1 MERKQQEWGKG
12 KEKGKAE
19 AGWGGRE
26 GKRLEEGGLPP
37 PDTYYKSWRLR
48 RPLVSVQCM
57 VVREVRIV
65 YVAVCKECCLP
76 LMLAGLVGRSV
87 YSTVCLYQMT
97 TSASSLSYCSLVAL
111 RPASAVC
118 LSPPNAHLHDG
129 IPSGLCGGVHRETEI
144 PPYAPV
150 APPGFCN
157 GEK

>member
-1 MERKQQEWGKG
+1 MGKG
-12 KEKGKAE
+12 EGE
-19 AGWGGRE
+19 RE
-26 GKRLEEGGLPP
+26 GGSGLGGQRREKAGKKGDPP

-97 TSASSLSYCSLVAL
+97 TSASLSYCSLVAL

>member
-19 AGWGGRE
+19 AGWGAEKGKGWKEGR
-26 GKRLEEGGLPP
+26 PP
-37 PDTYYKSWRLR
+37 PDTYYKSGRL
-48 RPLVSVQCM
+48 CW
-57 VVREVRIV
+57 VVGISAVHGGMEVRIV

-97 TSASSLSYCSLVAL
+97 TSASLSYCSLVAL

-118 LSPPNAHLHDG
+118 LSPPNAHLPDG
-129 IPSGLCGGVHRETEI
+129 ISSGLCGGVHRETEI

>member
-19 AGWGGRE
+19 AGWGAEKGKGWKEGR
-26 GKRLEEGGLPP
+26 PP
-37 PDTYYKSWRLR
+37 PILIIKVGAYVGS
-48 RPLVSVQCM
+48 LVSVQCM

-97 TSASSLSYCSLVAL
+97 TSASLSYCSLVAL

-118 LSPPNAHLHDG
+118 LSPPNAHLPDG

>member
-1 MERKQQEWGKG
+1 MGKG
-12 KEKGKAE
+12 EGEREGRSGLGAEKGK
-19 AGWGGRE
+19 GWKEGRPS
-26 GKRLEEGGLPP
+26 PP
-37 PDTYYKSWRLR
+37 PILIIKVGAYVG
-48 RPLVSVQCM
+48 PLVSVQCM
-57 VVREVRIV
+57 VVRIV

-76 LMLAGLVGRSV
+76 LMLAGLVGRGV

-118 LSPPNAHLHDG
+118 LSPPNAHLPDG